1 MNSKILLKVI
11 KSYIEFL
18 GKWKFIFFILFGTFV
33 SGLSVAEPV
42 FFAKAISYIENFYK
56 TGIFEMQTFLG
67 FLGFWVL
74 FILFNITFIY
84 IYRYFLTDKPALSF
98 HNFIAQKY
106 ASNAYK
112 MSMQAYLGKK
122 QGSIFK
128 NFDQGRDAH
137 FRFVFWLFNQ
147 FIRTV
152 SGLTVILI
160 ILLFTSPTM
169 TLAAL
174 CMLPFMLI
182 AGIITMKKTREPQ
195 KKVSELW
202 IKAFGIVGD
211 FIGNMNLGKI
221 LSLEGDF
228 LKKFLEKTDES
239 LRKQFLVSRW
249 WSANDII
256 MQVFVMLSRFV
267 VLGAGIFLISQ
278 GKMDL
283 ATLVMTLTYVSFI
296 YFPLGFLFGSLGQL
310 QEWEVKFTQF
320 FDEFEKVE
328 TEDLD
333 TGKTLKKIDGNIEF
347 KNVNFSYDKKRKI
360 LKNFSLKV
368 KKGQKIAL
376 VGSTGAGKSTITNLL
391 FRFWNVEN
399 GEILLDGQDIAKIS
413 KKSLRK
419 HIGIVSQDNSLFN
432 MSVKENLLLAKPD
445 ASEKDLKDALK
456 KASADF
462 VFKLEDGMETVIG
475 ERGLKLS
482 GGEKQRISI
491 ARLFLKNPKI
501 LVLDEATS
509 ALDTATEQK
518 ITASLDTL
526 MQGRTSIIIAHR
538 LSTIQDADV
547 IFMLENGD
555 VVESGTY
562 EELIAKNGKF
572 AEMANPKHL
581 VIG

>member
-1 MNSKILLKVI
+1 M
-11 KSYIEFL
+11 
-18 GKWKFIFFILFGTFV
+18 LFGAFV
-33 SGLSVAEPV
+33 SALSVAEPV
-42 FFAKAISYIENFYK
+42 FFSKAISYIENFYK
-56 TGIFEMQTFLG
+56 TGNFEMQTFLN
-67 FLGFWVL
+67 FLGFWAL
-74 FILFNITFIY
+74 FILFNITFVY
-84 IYRYFLTDKPALSF
+84 IYRYFITDKPALSF

-106 ASNAYK
+106 ADNAYK

-128 NFDQGRDAH
+128 NFDQGTGGH
-137 FRFVFWLFNQ
+137 FRFIFWIFNQ
-147 FIRTV
+147 LIRTV
-152 SGLTVILI
+152 SGIIVILT
-160 ILLFTSPTM
+160 ILLFTSPKM

-174 CMLPFMLI
+174 CILPFMLM
-182 AGIITMKKTREPQ
+182 AGVITMKKTRGPQ
-195 KKVSELW
+195 KEVTELW

-211 FIGNMNLGKI
+211 FLGNMNLGKI
-221 LSLEGDF
+221 LSLENNF
-228 LKKFLEKTDES
+228 LKKFLKKTDES
-239 LRKQFLVSRW
+239 LKNQFLVSRW
-249 WSANDII
+249 WSANDIV
-256 MQVFVMLSRFV
+256 MQVFVMFSRFV
-267 VLGAGIFLISQ
+267 VLGTGVYLISQ
-278 GKMDL
+278 HQMDL

-310 QEWEVKFTQF
+310 QEWEVQFTKFYN
-320 FDEFEKVE
+320 EFEKIE
-328 TEDLD
+328 TEDLNA
-333 TGKTLKKIDGNIEF
+333 GKTLEKIDGNIEF
-347 KNVNFSYDKKRKI
+347 KNVNFSYDEKRKI
-360 LKNFSLKV
+360 LKNLSFKV

-391 FRFWNVEN
+391 FRFWDVEN
-399 GEILLDGQDIAKIS
+399 GEILLDGQDITKIS

-432 MSVKENLLLAKPD
+432 MSIKENLLLAKPD
-445 ASEKDLKDALK
+445 ASEDDLKDALK

-462 VFKLEDGMETVIG
+462 VFKLEDGIETVIG

-491 ARLFLKNPKI
+491 ARLFLKNPEV

-509 ALDTATEQK
+509 ALDTATEKK

-538 LSTIQDADV
+538 LSTIQDADM

-555 VVESGTY
+555 IIESGTY

-581 VIG
+581 VIS